1 MHGMRDYARQIW
13 HGDEDQLQPRSKTLS
28 LVRKVI
34 DKIVRLSTDERPD
47 LRPGDV
53 RRSCP
58 EPGSS
63 DRLLPEPF
71 DLGWLMPITEKDIA
85 EAIRRKEVALSI
97 LRDQIAALKL
107 CIPLLADDSDDAI
120 LAESA
125 QTRS

>member
-1 MHGMRDYARQIW
+1 MHGMRDYAR
-13 HGDEDQLQPRSKTLS
+13 HDEDQLQPRSKTLS

-34 DKIVRLSTDERPD
+34 DKIVRLSPGERSD

-58 EPGSS
+58 EPGSA
-63 DRLLPEPF
+63 DRLLPESF
-71 DLGWLMPITEKDIA
+71 DLGWPMPITEKNIF
-85 EAIRRKEVALSI
+85 EIICRKEVALSI

-120 LAESA
+120 LAETA

>member
-1 MHGMRDYARQIW
+1 MHGMRGYARQIW

-53 RRSCP
+53 RRSLA

>member
-34 DKIVRLSTDERPD
+34 DKIVRLSADERPD
-47 LRPGDV
+47 LLPGDV

-58 EPGSS
+58 EPGSP

-71 DLGWLMPITEKDIA
+71 DLGWLMPINEKDIA

-97 LRDQIAALKL
+97 VRDQITALKL